1 MVKLTPSP
9 QEKLS
14 SKSPALLRLKEDVEK
29 LFKKA
34 KASIENKTE
43 ENIQEYI
50 QSVTEI
56 LKKKIAVIKTLEDEI
71 ADLES
76 HTKQNSKNIAKVN

>member
-1 MVKLTPSP
+1 MTPSL

-14 SKSPALLRLKEDVEK
+14 SKSSALLRLKEDVEK
-29 LFKKA
+29 LFKQA

-76 HTKQNSKNIAKVN
+76 HTEQNSKNIAKVN